1 MAQFR
6 WLSERVCEPEVMD
19 DPALDRQR
27 HFAAL
32 RGLARLN
39 GLSASASIVWKP
51 IAQLARQLKVN
62 RLRVLDV
69 ATGAGDLPLR
79 LWRKA
84 RRANLQLDLHGV
96 DISPQALDFARQRA
110 EAEGAEIEF
119 SQLDVLNGEL
129 PRGYD
134 VVISSLFFHH
144 LDNRRV
150 AALLRGMADAANH
163 LVLVSDLRRN
173 VGGWLLA
180 HAAARL
186 FTASDVVHTD
196 APLSVKAALTMH
208 EMRDMAAGIGLK
220 GVTVQRRWPY
230 RFLLAW
236 RRPAAAGSND

>member
-6 WLSERVCEPEVMD
+6 WLAERVCEPEVMD
-19 DPALDRQR
+19 DPLLDRQR

-39 GLSASASIVWKP
+39 GLSASASILWSP
-51 IAQLARQLKVN
+51 IAQLARQLKVD

-96 DISPQALDFARQRA
+96 DISPQALEFARQNA
-110 EAEGAEIEF
+110 EAAGASIEF
-119 SQLDVLNGEL
+119 SPLDVLNAEL

-144 LDNRRV
+144 LDNRR
-150 AALLRGMADAANH
+150 AAGLLRGMADATNQ
-163 LVLVSDLRRN
+163 LVLVNDLRRS
-173 VGGWLLA
+173 VGGWMLA

-186 FTASDVVHTD
+186 FTRSDVVHTD
-196 APLSVKAALTMH
+196 APLSVKAALTMN
-208 EMRDMAAGIGLK
+208 EIRELAAGVGLED
-220 GVTVQRRWPY
+220 VTVKRRWPC

-236 RRPAAAGSND
+236 RRPVVSG

>member
-1 MAQFR
+1 MALSR
-6 WLSERVCEPEVMD
+6 WLAERVCEPEVMD
-19 DPALDRQR
+19 DPLLDRQR

-39 GLSASASIVWKP
+39 GLSASASILWSP
-51 IAQLARQLKVN
+51 IAQLARQLKVD

-79 LWRKA
+79 LRRKA
-84 RRANLQLDLHGV
+84 RRTNLQLDLHGV
-96 DISPQALDFARQRA
+96 DISPQTLEFARQRA
-110 EAEGAEIEF
+110 KSAGAAIEF
-119 SQLDVLNGEL
+119 SQHDVLNTEL

-144 LDNRRV
+144 LDNHRA

-163 LVLVSDLRRN
+163 LVLVNDLRRS
-173 VGGWLLA
+173 VGGLMLA

-186 FTASDVVHTD
+186 FTRSEVVHTD
-196 APLSVKAALTMH
+196 APLSVKAALTMS
-208 EMRDMAAGIGLK
+208 EIRELASGVGLNDAT
-220 GVTVQRRWPY
+220 VTRRWPC

-236 RRPAAAGSND
+236 RRPAAIG